1 MNKGKG
7 MSNIKVF
14 LKLIKYTWLASP
26 LTFSVLIVASLIFS
40 ILRYSEIVV
49 LQSLFDNILKVA
61 NGSTYDIMITPILAI
76 LVILILNPVAE
87 WLEFLAQG
95 YFWRRGNGYMQSL
108 FHNRINE
115 MDLIDY
121 EDVKKFDDIKKASLG
136 NQEAPNGIRIIVQI
150 LFLYLPFLLITAL
163 YLISVKPMLV
173 FAIVLI
179 FIPVL
184 VSELIKISDNYDF
197 EDKIAN
203 RRRKTEYFEGCITS
217 KEYFKETLVNG
228 SFNYFYSLFV
238 DSNKKFSKEF
248 VNVKNKLLK
257 IAIVMR
263 GVNTLGYLS
272 TLGLLIYYLYNGS
285 ISVSQFAAV
294 YYSIDKITTML
305 KNLIANIGEA
315 LAGISTTSFLVRFI
329 NEKKRN

>member
-1 MNKGKG
+1 
-7 MSNIKVF
+7 
-14 LKLIKYTWLASP
+14 
-26 LTFSVLIVASLIFS
+26 
-40 ILRYSEIVV
+40 
-49 LQSLFDNILKVA
+49 
-61 NGSTYDIMITPILAI
+61 MIAPILAI
-76 LVILILNPVAE
+76 LVILILNPFVE

-121 EDVKKFDDIKKASLG
+121 EDVKKYDDIKKASLG
-136 NQEAPNGIRIIVQI
+136 NQEAPNGIRIIVQV
-150 LFLYLPFLLITAL
+150 LFLYLPFILITSL
-163 YLISVKPMLV
+163 YLISIKPMLV

-184 VSELIKISDNYDF
+184 ASELIRISGNYDF

-203 RRRKTEYFEGCITS
+203 RRRKTEYFESCIVS

-228 SFNYFYSLFV
+228 SFNYFYNLFV

-263 GVNTLGYLS
+263 IINTLGYLS
-272 TLGLLIYYLYNGS
+272 LLFLLVYYLYNGS
-285 ISVSQFAAV
+285 I
-294 YYSIDKITTML
+294 
-305 KNLIANIGEA
+305 
-315 LAGISTTSFLVRFI
+315 
-329 NEKKRN
+329 